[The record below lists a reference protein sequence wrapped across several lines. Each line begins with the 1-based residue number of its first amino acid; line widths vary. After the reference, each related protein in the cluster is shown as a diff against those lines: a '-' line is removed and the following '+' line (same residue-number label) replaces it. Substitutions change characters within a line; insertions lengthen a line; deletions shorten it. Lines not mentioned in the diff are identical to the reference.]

1 MLRVIA
7 IILLF
12 LFAFRI
18 IGSVIRFLLGGA
30 SMNRSGSFQQNRQ
43 QKPRGGNVNVD
54 YVPKKGASGKHNY
67 KGGEYVDYEDVDE

>member
-1 MLRVIA
+1 MLRVLA
-7 IILLF
+7 IIMLF

-18 IGSVIRFLLGGA
+18 IGSVIRFLMGGA

-43 QKPRGGNVNVD
+43 AKSRGGNVNVD
-54 YVPKKGASGKHNY
+54 YVPKNERSEKQNY

>member
-1 MLRVIA
+1 MLRVLA

-12 LFAFRI
+12 LFVVRI
-18 IGSVIRFLLGGA
+18 IGSVIRYLVGGA

-43 QKPRGGNVNVD
+43 QRPRGSNVNVD
-54 YVPKKGASGKHNY
+54 YAPKKGSSAKHNY